1 MEDKFVNF
9 EKIEYKSF
17 PFLDGAL
24 IYDVEESE
32 MLKLVINA
40 LERIRKKSIKLIKKR
55 NKNLI
60 FLCNKSE
67 DEFNN
72 ILENDEIF
80 VYISENKYFYYYKYN
95 NNLCIYKNY
104 GNNFYNGIIDN
115 IFKIK
120 YI

>member
-1 MEDKFVNF
+1 MH
-9 EKIEYKSF
+9 
-17 PFLDGAL
+17 
-24 IYDVEESE
+24 
-32 MLKLVINA
+32 
-40 LERIRKKSIKLIKKR
+40 RKKSIKLIKKI

-104 GNNFYNGIIDN
+104 GNDFYNGIIDN